1 MRIMK
6 RFLHIFLFLS
16 FSLVGISQ
24 NPYGNQIFIPA
35 ITFTATGQTSS
46 PIATAKASWSMC
58 SISVSGTALTTATFG
73 VMGSADGGVTY
84 GVIPIYSPANQT
96 TNSTVTVTTGGIYQ
110 FNCGTLT
117 HVEFV
122 TSGTFTAT
130 SISLTLTASPNA
142 QIGRAVGGS
151 GNATSLQ
158 GNPVAAIAPTVGQ
171 TLVWN
176 GTAWTPGTG
185 GGGHTSV
192 TIEHAFTGAG
202 TFSYAHNLGT
212 SYPLMTCYVNSGSV
226 AYSASNPDVNDIAI
240 TVPTAA
246 DITCTFGI

>member
-1 MRIMK
+1 MK
-6 RFLHIFLFLS
+6 KVCLLLS
-16 FSLVGISQ
+16 IL
-24 NPYGNQIFIPA
+24 A
-35 ITFTATGQTSS
+35 
-46 PIATAKASWSMC
+46 
-58 SISVSGTALTTATFG
+58 
-73 VMGSADGGVTY
+73 
-84 GVIPIYSPANQT
+84 
-96 TNSTVTVTTGGIYQ
+96 
-110 FNCGTLT
+110 
-117 HVEFV
+117 
-122 TSGTFTAT
+122 
-130 SISLTLTASPNA
+130 LTLTVGA
-142 QIGRAVGGS
+142 QKPVPMAAYLSLSAGTWNPWTSSGGFGSLSFTPPAIGLYCQATSGGPWQPCNPGS
-151 GNATSLQ
+151 GSGGNATSIQ
-158 GNPVAAIAPTVGQ
+158 GNPVAAIVPTVGQ